1 MELGQS
7 ASSGWVILLRGQLGS
22 FRPALMAGN
31 EIAFQVQ
38 GKPSFEL
45 PLTSVAN
52 SNIAGKNEVAIE
64 FNPPAPF
71 QFNEKDKDSSRRPVD
86 ELVEMRFYVPGKS
99 MKQRG
104 SDAGSDDDESEHD
117 EDGNT
122 ISAAEALHNI
132 IKDKADIGALVGDTV
147 VVFEDVLVLTPQ
159 SVYLTR
165 HPRQANK

>member
-1 MELGQS
+1 VSCYPNILALLPLGLS
-7 ASSGWVILLRGQLGS
+7 DGS
-22 FRPALMAGN
+22 FVTRRATLTAGN

-38 GKPSFEL
+38 GKPSFEI
-45 PLTSVAN
+45 PLSSVAN

-117 EDGNT
+117 EDGNA
-122 ISAAEALHNI
+122 ISAAEALHTM

-147 VVFEDVLVLTPQ
+147 VVFEDVLVLTPRC
-159 SVYLTR
+159 VLATNGVR
-165 HPRQANK
+165 